1 LSDPLTVLVNG
12 TPGTHVSVFDR
23 GLHFGDGV
31 FETIACRRGAARFL
45 DLHMERLTAGCERL
59 RLRFDAMTELR
70 AEVGQLAADKEVAII
85 KAIVTRGEAVARGY
99 AAQGS
104 ERATRIVMC
113 YPWPKDEAKWWNEG
127 IRVRIASQRLGE
139 NPALAGLKH
148 LNRLEQVLARAE
160 ADAHTQELLLFSSSE
175 QLISGTMTNV
185 FLVTNNHLRTPA
197 IDRCG
202 VAGVMRR
209 VILRE
214 AAGAGIETEEC
225 ALTASDLDLA
235 DEVFLTNARIGL
247 WPVRAV
253 NDKAYS
259 PGPVTRRIQQL
270 IHPLLEGAA

>member
-1 LSDPLTVLVNG
+1 
-12 TPGTHVSVFDR
+12 
-23 GLHFGDGV
+23 
-31 FETIACRRGAARFL
+31 
-45 DLHMERLTAGCERL
+45 
-59 RLRFDAMTELR
+59 MTELR

-85 KAIVTRGEAVARGY
+85 KTIVTRGEAVARGY

-104 ERATRIVMC
+104 ERATRIVIR
-113 YPWPKDEAKWWNEG
+113 YPWPEDRAEWWNEG

-148 LNRLEQVLARAE
+148 LNRLEQVLARSD

-175 QLISGTMTNV
+175 MLISGTMTNV
-185 FLVTNNHLRTPA
+185 FLVTNNRLRTPA
-197 IDRCG
+197 LDRCG

-214 AAGAGIETEEC
+214 AARAGIESEEC
-225 ALTASDLDLA
+225 ALTAADLDTA

-247 WPVRAV
+247 WPVQAV

-259 PGPVTRRIQQL
+259 PGPLTRRIQQL
-270 IHPLLEGAA
+270 IHPLLEGAAA